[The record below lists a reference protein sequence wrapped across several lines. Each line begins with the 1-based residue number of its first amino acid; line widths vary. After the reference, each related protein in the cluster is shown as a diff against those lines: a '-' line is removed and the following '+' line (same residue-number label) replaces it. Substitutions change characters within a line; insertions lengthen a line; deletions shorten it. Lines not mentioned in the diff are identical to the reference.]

1 MGSFN
6 VITGFIILWFAKAV
20 HVLKHIILD
29 PWSWRNDSVV
39 RTLVALAETWVLL
52 LAHSCL

>member
-39 RTLVALAETWVLL
+39 RTLVALAET
-52 LAHSCL
+52 